1 MKKRLQPLTCS
12 LCLVLLFA
20 ACAEVRL
27 LEDIRDYENEI
38 QALEARL
45 QRNSSDVGAMQRLG
59 EIYTWTGQYNRANG
73 YLQQA
78 FARNANDPKTHFY
91 LGLVQEKL
99 GDREAALRLYEK
111 YPSAP
116 RLSPYRRL
124 LRGRY
129 EWLSRNVA
137 RIEVA
142 QRLASGDTLDAD
154 PRRVAVYQFAY
165 LGTSEQYAP
174 LGRGLGDL
182 LTNDLSRVPGLV
194 VVERVR
200 LQELMKEL
208 ELSQTGFVD
217 PATSPRIGRLLGAG
231 SVTGGTYNVLEGHTL
246 DVSAAMVDTRTARPS
261 EPQNRTAALSDFLQ
275 VEKDLVFALVEQM
288 GIELTPEQ
296 RARIDYRPTENLQAF
311 LAYSRGLLEEDAGN
325 YRRAA
330 RHFREA
336 SRLDPNFNEAADRA
350 EAMDFQTAA
359 AGTIEEVIH
368 SLHSPTPSADLLTN
382 RITNLNSHI
391 TATIVPGQD
400 ARKPAQEPPRAL
412 PDPPRPP
419 TSTGGN

>member
-1 MKKRLQPLTCS
+1 MTTRIFPFAAILS
-12 LCLVLLFA
+12 LIVLFA
-20 ACAEVRL
+20 ACAEVRF
-27 LEDIRDYENEI
+27 LEDVEDYESEI
-38 QALEARL
+38 QQLDSRL
-45 QRNSSDVGAMQRLG
+45 LRNPSDVGAMQRLG
-59 EIYTWTGQYNRANG
+59 EIYTWTGHYSRAND

-99 GDREAALRLYEK
+99 GDRQAALRLYEK
-111 YPSAP
+111 YPTAP

-129 EWLSRNVA
+129 EWLSRNMA
-137 RIEVA
+137 RIEVI
-142 QRLASGDTLDAD
+142 QRITSGDTLDAD
-154 PRRVAVYQFAY
+154 PRRVAVYPLAY
-165 LGTSEQYAP
+165 QGTDEQYAP

-200 LQELMKEL
+200 LQELMKEM
-208 ELSQTGFVD
+208 ELSQSGFVD
-217 PATSPRIGRLLGAG
+217 PSTSPRIGRLLGAG
-231 SVTGGTYNVLEGHTL
+231 NVTGGTYNVLEGHTL
-246 DVSAAMVDTRTARPS
+246 DVNAAMVDTRTARAR
-261 EPQNRTAALSDFLQ
+261 EPQNRSAALSNFLQ
-275 VEKDLVFALVEQM
+275 LEKDLVFDLVEQM

-296 RARIDYRPTENLQAF
+296 RARIDFRPTENLQAF
-311 LAYSRGLLEEDAGN
+311 LAYSRGLLEEDAAN

-350 EAMDFQTAA
+350 EAMENYSAA
-359 AGTIEEVIH
+359 TGTVEELIG
-368 SLHSPTPSADLLTN
+368 SLLSPTPSAELLTN

-400 ARKPAQEPPRAL
+400 ARKTAQEPPPTL

-419 TSTGGN
+419 SRGN